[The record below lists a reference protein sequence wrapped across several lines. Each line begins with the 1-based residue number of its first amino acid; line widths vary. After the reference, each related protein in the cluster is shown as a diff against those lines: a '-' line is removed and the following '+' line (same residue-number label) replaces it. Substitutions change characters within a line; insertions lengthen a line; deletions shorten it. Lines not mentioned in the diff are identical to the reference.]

1 MKKNLVLLSA
11 GFAAGVAFVAACG
24 SSGNA
29 PMTFGPGNAAAQ
41 AACSNYQTQFIGG
54 PIERGQIHN
63 LPTGWIPLS
72 GGSDVYLYRC
82 AQE

>member
-1 MKKNLVLLSA
+1 
-11 GFAAGVAFVAACG
+11 
-24 SSGNA
+24 
-29 PMTFGPGNAAAQ
+29 MTFGPGNAAAQ